1 MDKWIKKLW
10 HIYAHICVY
19 PHTMQ
24 YNSAMRKKEN
34 LAIHHNMDGPQGH
47 YVKWNKPGKYKYHI
61 ISLMY
66 EI

>member
-47 YVKWNKPGKYKYHI
+47 YVK
-61 ISLMY
+61 
-66 EI
+66 